1 MKFRELR
8 SKLNE
13 TATIGNET
21 IPAPMLVLRR
31 RGIRI
36 FPDGKHV
43 ALYTN
48 DKYNLIFTIPY
59 GTSAGGAEIT
69 GPIVGQPGFPANG

>member
-1 MKFRELR
+1 MKFKDLR
-8 SKLNE
+8 FKLNE
-13 TATIGNET
+13 DKRLRDES

-36 FPDGKHV
+36 FPDGRHV

-59 GTSAGGAEIT
+59 GGSASDSDVEP
-69 GPIVGQPGFPANG
+69 PIVGMKSNG

>member
-1 MKFRELR
+1 MNFKEFR

-13 TATIGNET
+13 SKRWNDENV
-21 IPAPMLVLRR
+21 PAPMLVLRR
-31 RGIRI
+31 RGMRI
-36 FPDGKHV
+36 FPDGRHV

-59 GTSAGGAEIT
+59 GGGNAPET
-69 GPIVGQPGFPANG
+69 DSPIVGQPGFGNHG

>member
-1 MKFRELR
+1 MKFRDLR

-13 TATIGNET
+13 DKALRNEV

-31 RGIRI
+31 KGIRI

-48 DKYNLIFTIPY
+48 DKYNLVFTIPY
-59 GTSAGGAEIT
+59 GGSVDAGEPVVMGT
-69 GPIVGQPGFPANG
+69 PDNG

>member
-1 MKFRELR
+1 MRFRELR

-13 TATIGNET
+13 DRELRDET

-48 DKYNLIFTIPY
+48 DKYNLTFTIPY
-59 GTSAGGAEIT
+59 GKGSENS
-69 GPIVGQPGFPANG
+69 VVNGFPSNG

>member
-1 MKFRELR
+1 MNFRELR

-13 TATIGNET
+13 DKRLRDET
-21 IPAPMLVLRR
+21 VPAPMLVLRR
-31 RGIRI
+31 KGIRI

-59 GTSAGGAEIT
+59 GGSASDPQEMEA
-69 GPIVGQPGFPANG
+69 PLVGVQSNG

>member
-13 TATIGNET
+13 SKTIAREV

-36 FPDGKHV
+36 FPDGRSV
-43 ALYTN
+43 AMYTN
-48 DKYNLIFTIPY
+48 DKYNLTFTVPY
-59 GTSAGGAEIT
+59 GGSASNAPDITTPIT
-69 GPIVGQPGFPANG
+69 GYPSNG

>member
-1 MKFRELR
+1 MNFKQLR

-13 TATIGNET
+13 EKRLKDEA

-48 DKYNLIFTIPY
+48 DKYNLTFTVPY
-59 GTSAGGAEIT
+59 GGSAGNSEEEPVLIGT
-69 GPIVGQPGFPANG
+69 QNG

>member
-13 TATIGNET
+13 SAKLRDES

-31 RGIRI
+31 KGIRI

-48 DKYNLIFTIPY
+48 DKYNLVFTVPY
-59 GTSAGGAEIT
+59 GGSASNVDEPVFQGTPNE
-69 GPIVGQPGFPANG
+69 

>member
-1 MKFRELR
+1 MNFKDLR
-8 SKLNE
+8 ARLDESTSLRN
-13 TATIGNET
+13 AA

-36 FPDGKHV
+36 FPDGRNV

-48 DKYNLIFTIPY
+48 DKYNLVFTIPY
-59 GTSAGGAEIT
+59 GNSSQGMDS
-69 GPIVGQPGFPANG
+69 PIVGIQQGG

>member
-13 TATIGNET
+13 DTRLRDET

-48 DKYNLIFTIPY
+48 DKYNLTFTIPY
-59 GTSAGGAEIT
+59 GGSANEEEPVI
-69 GPIVGQPGFPANG
+69 QGFHSNG

>member
-1 MKFRELR
+1 MNFKQLR

-13 TATIGNET
+13 NMADE

-31 RGIRI
+31 KGMRI
-36 FPDGKHV
+36 FPDGRHV

-48 DKYNLIFTIPY
+48 DKYNLVFTVPY
-59 GTSAGGAEIT
+59 GGSSSGGDSV
-69 GPIVGQPGFPANG
+69 IVGQHAE

>member
-1 MKFRELR
+1 MKFKNLR

-13 TATIGNET
+13 ANSLRNEV

-36 FPDGKHV
+36 FPDGRHV

-48 DKYNLIFTIPY
+48 DKYNLVFTVPY
-59 GTSAGGAEIT
+59 GGSASAGNSDMGT
-69 GPIVGQPGFPANG
+69 PLVGVPNG

>member
-1 MKFRELR
+1 MKFKDLR

-13 TATIGNET
+13 ANNLRNEV

-48 DKYNLIFTIPY
+48 DKYNLVFTVPY
-59 GTSAGGAEIT
+59 GGSAGNSDLSA
-69 GPIVGQPGFPANG
+69 PLVGVPNG

>member
-8 SKLNE
+8 AKLNE
-13 TATIGNET
+13 DKRLSDES

-31 RGIRI
+31 KGIRI
-36 FPDGKHV
+36 FPDGRHV

-48 DKYNLIFTIPY
+48 DKYNLVFTVPY
-59 GTSAGGAEIT
+59 GGSASNAPEEPVIQ
-69 GPIVGQPGFPANG
+69 GQSNG

>member
-1 MKFRELR
+1 MNFKQLR
-8 SKLNE
+8 SKMNE
-13 TATIGNET
+13 SARLRDET

-36 FPDGKHV
+36 FPDGRHV

-59 GTSAGGAEIT
+59 GGSAGEDEAALQT
-69 GPIVGQPGFPANG
+69 PIMGMPR

>member
-1 MKFRELR
+1 MKFTEFREQLDEAI
-8 SKLNE
+8 KDH
-13 TATIGNET
+13 

-36 FPDGKHV
+36 FPDGRKV

-48 DKYNLIFTIPY
+48 DKYNLVFTVPY
-59 GTSAGGAEIT
+59 GTSPDEGA
-69 GPIVGQPGFPANG
+69 PIVGHHV

>member
-1 MKFRELR
+1 MRFKELR
-8 SKLNE
+8 AKLNE
-13 TATIGNET
+13 TATIAGET
-21 IPAPMLVLRR
+21 IPSPMLVLRR
-31 RGIRI
+31 RGIRV

-59 GTSAGGAEIT
+59 GSSAGNPAN
-69 GPIVGQPGFPANG
+69 PIVGQPGMPTNG

>member
-8 SKLNE
+8 FKLNE
-13 TATIGNET
+13 DKALKDET

-48 DKYNLIFTIPY
+48 DKYNLVFTIPY
-59 GTSAGGAEIT
+59 GGSASNVDMSAPIT
-69 GPIVGQPGFPANG
+69 GYSTNG

>member
-1 MKFRELR
+1 MKFREFR
-8 SKLNE
+8 TKLNE
-13 TATIGNET
+13 ERGLRDEI

-36 FPDGKHV
+36 FPDGRHV

-48 DKYNLIFTIPY
+48 DKYNLTFTVPY
-59 GTSAGGAEIT
+59 GGSAT
-69 GPIVGQPGFPANG
+69 DTPVLVGTPENE

>member
-1 MKFRELR
+1 MQSFKELR

-13 TATIGNET
+13 STHLRNET

-36 FPDGKHV
+36 FPDGRRV
-43 ALYTN
+43 AMYTN
-48 DKYNLIFTIPY
+48 DKYNLIFAIPY
-59 GTSAGGAEIT
+59 GGSANPEMEAPIT
-69 GPIVGQPGFPANG
+69 GQPNV

>member
-1 MKFRELR
+1 MKFRDLR

-13 TATIGNET
+13 SAALRDES

-31 RGIRI
+31 KGIRI

-48 DKYNLIFTIPY
+48 DKYNLVFTIPY
-59 GTSAGGAEIT
+59 GGGAVSDAEPVVT
-69 GPIVGQPGFPANG
+69 GTPNG

>member
-1 MKFRELR
+1 MKFKDLR

-13 TATIGNET
+13 DKALRNET

-31 RGIRI
+31 KGIRI
-36 FPDGKHV
+36 FPDGKRV

-59 GTSAGGAEIT
+59 GGGAEESPVVT
-69 GPIVGQPGFPANG
+69 GTPDNG

>member
-8 SKLNE
+8 KKLNE
-13 TATIGNET
+13 ATSIGNET

-59 GTSAGGAEIT
+59 GSSAGNVELLSPIT
-69 GPIVGQPGFPANG
+69 GQPGLPNG

>member
-1 MKFRELR
+1 MKFSDFRKQLDEAIR
-8 SKLNE
+8 DE
-13 TATIGNET
+13 

-36 FPDGKHV
+36 FPDGRKV

-48 DKYNLIFTIPY
+48 DKYNLVFTVPY
-59 GTSAGGAEIT
+59 GSNVDDAPIT
-69 GPIVGQPGFPANG
+69 GFPNG

>member
-1 MKFRELR
+1 MKFRDLR

-13 TATIGNET
+13 DKALRNET

-31 RGIRI
+31 KGIRI
-36 FPDGKHV
+36 FPDGRHV

-48 DKYNLIFTIPY
+48 DKYNLVFTIPY
-59 GTSAGGAEIT
+59 GSSADAAEPVVQGT
-69 GPIVGQPGFPANG
+69 PNG

>member
-1 MKFRELR
+1 MRFTELR

-13 TATIGNET
+13 DKRLRDET

-48 DKYNLIFTIPY
+48 DKYNLTFTIPY
-59 GTSAGGAEIT
+59 GGSADSTET
-69 GPIVGQPGFPANG
+69 GPVLVGVPNG

>member
-1 MKFRELR
+1 MKLKDLR
-8 SKLNE
+8 AKLNE
-13 TATIGNET
+13 SKRLRDES

-59 GTSAGGAEIT
+59 GGSAGNSDLELPIQGYT
-69 GPIVGQPGFPANG
+69 GNG

>member
-1 MKFRELR
+1 MKFKDLR

-13 TATIGNET
+13 DKRLRDES

-36 FPDGKHV
+36 FPDGRHV

-59 GTSAGGAEIT
+59 GGSASDTDVEP
-69 GPIVGQPGFPANG
+69 PIVGMKSNG

>member
-1 MKFRELR
+1 MRFRDLR

-13 TATIGNET
+13 DKRLKDET

-48 DKYNLIFTIPY
+48 DKYNLVFTIPY
-59 GTSAGGAEIT
+59 GGSAGNSDMGA
-69 GPIVGQPGFPANG
+69 PLVGIPNG

>member
-1 MKFRELR
+1 MKFKNLR
-8 SKLNE
+8 NRLNE
-13 TATIGNET
+13 ATSMANEV

-36 FPDGKHV
+36 FPDGRRV

-59 GTSAGGAEIT
+59 GGSASNSPEADSPIT
-69 GPIVGQPGFPANG
+69 GYPQ